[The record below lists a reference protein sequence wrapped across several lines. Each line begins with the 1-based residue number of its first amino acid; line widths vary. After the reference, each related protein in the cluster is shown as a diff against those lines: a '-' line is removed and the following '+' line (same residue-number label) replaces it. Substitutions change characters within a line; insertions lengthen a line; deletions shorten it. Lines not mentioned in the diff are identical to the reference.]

1 MNRILERV
9 ILRNS
14 HLPQF
19 VAPLCVSVVT
29 SFHRYSV
36 LQSLPKKWFELQS
49 DRPTYLP
56 TYPPTYLKACQI
68 STLQTLEREWQFAL
82 VKHVQIRTTQ
92 TKGQRAFSRKSGKSM
107 NICAASGSGDGC
119 DCGKAQSQL
128 MSSMFETYQSE
139 FRRNGWNV
147 AGANLV
153 GKIA

>member
-56 TYPPTYLKACQI
+56 TYLP
-68 STLQTLEREWQFAL
+68 
-82 VKHVQIRTTQ
+82 
-92 TKGQRAFSRKSGKSM
+92 KSM
-107 NICAASGSGDGC
+107 SN
-119 DCGKAQSQL
+119 
-128 MSSMFETYQSE
+128 F
-139 FRRNGWNV
+139 NV
-147 AGANLV
+147 ANVGARV
-153 GKIA
+153 TVRIS